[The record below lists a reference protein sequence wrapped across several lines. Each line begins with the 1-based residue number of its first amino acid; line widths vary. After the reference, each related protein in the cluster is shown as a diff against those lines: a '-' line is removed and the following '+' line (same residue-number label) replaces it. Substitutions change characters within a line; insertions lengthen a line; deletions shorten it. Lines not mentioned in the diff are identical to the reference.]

1 MLLAATAVTVEE
13 SVPGVVVSRRTGQ
26 GHRAA
31 IVQNALLR
39 DTLHNVVV
47 MWRCAGV
54 LRARWL
60 QGCER
65 R

>member
-13 SVPGVVVSRRTGQ
+13 SVPGVVVSRRTGR
-26 GHRAA
+26 GHSAA
-31 IVQNALLR
+31 IVQHAPLR

-54 LRARWL
+54 LRARW
-60 QGCER
+60 GCER

>member
-13 SVPGVVVSRRTGQ
+13 SGLGVVVSRCTGR

-31 IVQNALLR
+31 NVQHTLLR
-39 DTLHNVVV
+39 DTLHNVV